1 MLKRFTLVMSAVLG
15 LLAFVLPSSAQSAT
29 EADSASKMNV
39 QFKQSSTIET
49 AATAPDFGRELEG
62 RRRAS
67 RRRGGGSPAS
77 CPACGMG

>member
-1 MLKRFTLVMSAVLG
+1 MFKRFSLLLSAALG
-15 LLAFVLPSSAQSAT
+15 LLAFALPSSAQSAAET
-29 EADSASKMNV
+29 GSASRMNV

-49 AATAPDFGRELEG
+49 AAIAPDFGRELEG

-67 RRRGGGSPAS
+67 RRGSGSPAS